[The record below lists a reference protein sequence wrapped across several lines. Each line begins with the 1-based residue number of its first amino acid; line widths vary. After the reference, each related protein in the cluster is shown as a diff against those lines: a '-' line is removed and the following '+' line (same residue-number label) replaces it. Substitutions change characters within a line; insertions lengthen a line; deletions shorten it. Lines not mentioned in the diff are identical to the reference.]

1 MKYPLIFLFF
11 LISLGQ
17 AKAQFPGERLP
28 VIAKPH
34 FRTDTFNILRYGAVG
49 DGITLDTKA
58 INAAIAACAKKG
70 GGVVLV
76 PGGLWL
82 TGPLVMKSN
91 VNLSICG
98 DALLLFTR
106 DFDQYPLVKSYY
118 AGLPSV
124 RCQSPISGDSLVNVA
139 ITGAGVI
146 DGSGDAWR
154 PTLKKKMNESEW
166 KKLVASGGV
175 VSEVPGRSVTW
186 YPSEKAKKGSEIL
199 TDSGT
204 LKEGVTFPG
213 YEAIKDFQRPTLLAF
228 FNCRKVLLDGVT
240 FKNSPNWNLHLL
252 LCQDVTID
260 GVHAKNPPYGQNT
273 DAVDLESCARALVQ
287 NSTFEGGDDGITLKS
302 GRDESGRKRNV
313 ATRDVIIRNCITY
326 NVGSGVAIG
335 SEMSGGVRNIHIS
348 HCSFLGSS
356 LGIKLKTKRGR
367 GGVVEKIYASD
378 INMSDIQEYALV
390 FDMFYGV
397 PGAPKIGDEK
407 PDPRMDPQPVTEATP
422 VFRDIHFRHIYCNGA
437 EQAIFV
443 RGLPEMPVQEVYLE
457 DMVFKSKKG
466 MECMEAKGIHL
477 KNIRFLTA
485 GTNPVIDLR
494 DCRDM
499 GLDRLAV
506 SPDAALFLNVRGKE
520 SGKISVTH
528 TALQDVRNQVKV
540 AADVSPDALH
550 LQ

>member
-1 MKYPLIFLFF
+1 MKSLFICSFF
-11 LISLGQ
+11 LTSLGH
-17 AKAQFPGERLP
+17 AIAQPSRERLP
-28 VIAKPH
+28 VIARPH
-34 FRTDTFNILRYGAVG
+34 FRSDTFNILKYGAVG

-58 INAAIAACAKKG
+58 INAAIDACSKKG

-82 TGPLVMKSN
+82 TGPLVMKNN
-91 VNLSICG
+91 VNLSIRA

-124 RCQSPISGDSLVNVA
+124 RCQSPISGDSLTNVA

-154 PTLKKKMNESEW
+154 PTLKKKLNESEW
-166 KKLVASGGV
+166 RKLVASGGV
-175 VSEVPGRSVTW
+175 VSDVPGRSVTW
-186 YPSEKAKKGSEIL
+186 YPSENAKKGSEIL

-204 LKEGVTFPG
+204 IREGVTFPG
-213 YEAIKDFQRPTLLAF
+213 YEAIKDFQRPALLVF
-228 FNCRKVLLDGVT
+228 LNCKKVLLEGVT
-240 FKNSPNWNLHLL
+240 FKNSPSWNLHLL
-252 LCQDVTID
+252 LCQDITID
-260 GVHAKNPPYGQNT
+260 KIHAKNPPYGQNT
-273 DAVDLESCARALVQ
+273 DAVDLESCTRALVQ

-302 GRDESGRKRNV
+302 GRDEAGRKRNV
-313 ATRDVIIRNCITY
+313 PTRDVIIRDCITY

-335 SEMSGGVRNIHIS
+335 SEMSGGVRNIFIS
-348 HCSFLGSS
+348 HCSFVGSS

-397 PGAPKIGDEK
+397 LGAPKIGDEK

-443 RGLPEMPVQEVYLE
+443 RGLPEMPVRDVYLE
-457 DMVFKSKKG
+457 DMVFKTKKG
-466 MECMEAKGIHL
+466 MECMEARGIHL
-477 KNIRFLTA
+477 KNIRFLPAKTD
-485 GTNPVIDLR
+485 PVIGLR
-494 DCRDM
+494 DAKDIT
-499 GLDRLAV
+499 LDNLAT
-506 SPDAALFLNVRGKE
+506 SPNTVLFLDIRGKE
-520 SGKISVTH
+520 SGNISVTH
-528 TALQDVRNQVKV
+528 TDLSTARDRVKL
-540 AADVSPDALH
+540 APDVSPAALR